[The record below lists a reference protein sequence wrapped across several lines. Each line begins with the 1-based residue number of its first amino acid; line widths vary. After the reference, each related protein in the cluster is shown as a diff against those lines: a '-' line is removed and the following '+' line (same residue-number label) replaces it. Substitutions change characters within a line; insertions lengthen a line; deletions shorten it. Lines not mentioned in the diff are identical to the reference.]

1 MSPFANAG
9 QFLVATAF
17 GLAILVV
24 LLRVW
29 LQAAGA
35 NYYNPICQ
43 VLHRLTQ
50 PLIGPLRRVL
60 PPLGR
65 VETAGV
71 VLAWL
76 LALAKV
82 AAMAGLAGGLP
93 PFAALAVWALADLL
107 SLLLWLAFWA
117 LLAGVL
123 LSWFPVDNRN
133 PAVPLVYQMTG
144 PLLAPIRRLLPEM
157 PIDLSPMIAI
167 LAVQL
172 ARILMVEPLHQLAG
186 RMVLG

>member
-35 NYYNPICQ
+35 NFYNPICQ

-50 PLIGPLRRVL
+50 PVIGPLRRVL
-60 PPLGR
+60 PPVGR
-65 VETAGV
+65 FETAGV

-82 AAMAGLAGGLP
+82 AAMASLAGGLP

-107 SLLLWLAFWA
+107 SLVLWLAFWA

-144 PLLAPIRRLLPEM
+144 PLLAPFRRLLPEM

-172 ARILMVEPLHQLAG
+172 ARILVVEPLHQLAG

>member
-9 QFLVATAF
+9 HFLVATLF

-35 NYYNPICQ
+35 NFYNPICQ
-43 VLHRLTQ
+43 ALHRLTQ
-50 PLIGPLRRVL
+50 PVIGPMRRLL
-60 PPLGR
+60 PPAGPI
-65 VETAGV
+65 ETAGV
-71 VLAWL
+71 LLAWL

-82 AAMAGLAGGLP
+82 AALAALAGGLP
-93 PFAALAVWALADLL
+93 PFPALAVWALADLL
-107 SLLLWLAFWA
+107 SLLLWLAFWT

-133 PAVPLVYQMTG
+133 PAVPLVYQMTR
-144 PLLAPIRRLLPEM
+144 PLLAPFRRLLPDM
-157 PIDLSPMIAI
+157 PIDLSPMFAI

-172 ARILMVEPLHQLAG
+172 LRILLVEPLQQAAG
-186 RMVLG
+186 RLALG